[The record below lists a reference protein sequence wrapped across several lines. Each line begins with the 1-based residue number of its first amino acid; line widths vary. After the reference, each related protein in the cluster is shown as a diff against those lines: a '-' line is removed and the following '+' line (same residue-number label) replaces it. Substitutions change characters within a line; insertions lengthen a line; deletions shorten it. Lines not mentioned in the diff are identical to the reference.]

1 MPHASGTHTTNQ
13 AAAII
18 AGEDLL
24 VFSGIC
30 QFLSISIYAALS
42 HMRSENRLLNALSIV
57 PGVLLL
63 AGIGYAAEILER
75 SVNGYA
81 KAHH

>member
-1 MPHASGTHTTNQ
+1 M
-13 AAAII
+13 AAT
-18 AGEDLL
+18 
-24 VFSGIC
+24 S
-30 QFLSISIYAALS
+30 ALS
-42 HMRSENRLLNALSIV
+42 PVKSENRRLNALSVV

-63 AGIGYAAEILER
+63 AGIGYAAKILER